1 MSDDGTSLVAAMWY
15 ASRYKDSQP
24 ERSRSARRGL
34 WLVVAS
40 LVCLPVQAQVQTA
53 EQHPLESLPIRTVA
67 VAHNLSVT
75 EAARG
80 LPVLLRA
87 NVTYYSPP
95 DGPWGQM
102 LFVSDATG
110 GVFVNLAKPFSAP
123 LREGTLVE
131 VKGTSAPG
139 DFAALVGNA
148 ELKVL
153 DVSST
158 PVKPSRMTRSDL
170 VTGSFDCWPV
180 EVQGL
185 VHSVRVNAKDV
196 ALRISTNEGPI
207 VALILREPGVDYQ
220 QFADAA
226 VVVHGVAAPDFNQ
239 HRQMTGFHLF
249 VQSARDV
256 STLVRG
262 GGDPFASEVRPIGHL
277 GNFDPRASAL
287 NRLHVRGLA
296 TLNWPGR
303 LVCLQDASGGLC
315 VPSDSTEP
323 IPVGSPVDVAA
334 YPAFAVAIPAV
345 EDAVVRAGGT
355 PPAGDGVA
363 PRPVRV
369 KGILAGEYSG
379 ELVSLEGQLIGVN
392 SDARNWQ
399 LTLISDGVVYA
410 ATVPRE
416 VQLNVPSPWLEG
428 SYVRVVGVCQQEVD
442 AIAEADRVWTS
453 DRRFKSFRVLMRT
466 KRDVTVLRA
475 PSWWTPARTVLIL
488 SATLILTMAGF
499 GWVVLLRR
507 RVEQR
512 TEELR
517 ASEARFR
524 NLAHH
529 DPLTG
534 APNRA
539 LFQDRA
545 EIALAR
551 AKRHG
556 HYLALLLL
564 DLDHFKPI
572 NDTYGHEAGDKVLC
586 VVVERALGAVRK
598 SDTVARLGGDEFAV
612 LLSDLDSPDVAV
624 QVAEKLLEAVC
635 RPMSWKDREIAVS
648 ASIGVAIQPD
658 DGICLMDLLRNAD
671 AAMYESK
678 QKGSGG
684 VERYRKQTGAA
695 SDREPAL
702 DRDESTVG

>member
-1 MSDDGTSLVAAMWY
+1 
-15 ASRYKDSQP
+15 
-24 ERSRSARRGL
+24 
-34 WLVVAS
+34 
-40 LVCLPVQAQVQTA
+40 
-53 EQHPLESLPIRTVA
+53 
-67 VAHNLSVT
+67 
-75 EAARG
+75 
-80 LPVLLRA
+80 
-87 NVTYYSPP
+87 
-95 DGPWGQM
+95 
-102 LFVSDATG
+102 
-110 GVFVNLAKPFSAP
+110 
-123 LREGTLVE
+123 
-131 VKGTSAPG
+131 
-139 DFAALVGNA
+139 
-148 ELKVL
+148 
-153 DVSST
+153 
-158 PVKPSRMTRSDL
+158 
-170 VTGSFDCWPV
+170 
-180 EVQGL
+180 
-185 VHSVRVNAKDV
+185 
-196 ALRISTNEGPI
+196 
-207 VALILREPGVDYQ
+207 
-220 QFADAA
+220 
-226 VVVHGVAAPDFNQ
+226 
-239 HRQMTGFHLF
+239 
-249 VQSARDV
+249 
-256 STLVRG
+256 
-262 GGDPFASEVRPIGHL
+262 
-277 GNFDPRASAL
+277 
-287 NRLHVRGLA
+287 
-296 TLNWPGR
+296 
-303 LVCLQDASGGLC
+303 
-315 VPSDSTEP
+315 
-323 IPVGSPVDVAA
+323 
-334 YPAFAVAIPAV
+334 
-345 EDAVVRAGGT
+345 
-355 PPAGDGVA
+355 
-363 PRPVRV
+363 
-369 KGILAGEYSG
+369 
-379 ELVSLEGQLIGVN
+379 
-392 SDARNWQ
+392 
-399 LTLISDGVVYA
+399 
-410 ATVPRE
+410 
-416 VQLNVPSPWLEG
+416 
-428 SYVRVVGVCQQEVD
+428 
-442 AIAEADRVWTS
+442 
-453 DRRFKSFRVLMRT
+453 
-466 KRDVTVLRA
+466 
-475 PSWWTPARTVLIL
+475 VLIL